1 MNRDRN
7 KKPQEAVIL
16 PGWLTV
22 KQAAQY
28 MNCTLNYVQRA
39 CQYRRIPFSKIGH
52 RYVFKREDLNA
63 HVESRK
69 RPAISTASVKST
81 SAD

>member
-7 KKPQEAVIL
+7 KKPPEATIRSK
-16 PGWLTV
+16 WLSV

-28 MNCTLNYVQRA
+28 MNCTLNYVRRA
-39 CQYRRIPFSKIGH
+39 CQYQRIPFSKVGH
-52 RYVFKREDLNA
+52 RYVFDRKDLDA

-69 RPAISTASVKST
+69 QPVLSSVSEKP
-81 SAD
+81 